1 MSSSNNAVLNALVC
15 ALRVLRMDALISR
28 MQEHRSMSLQA
39 VIAMDGEYAENA
51 GAIFSHLRLNF

>member
-1 MSSSNNAVLNALVC
+1 MLNALVC